1 MSRYA
6 FTVIRIFSCALT
18 LVFGLLEAYLEEGG
32 TFLTV
37 QIQLILQCL
46 ACTFDLQL
54 KHRPQVFYP
63 NDFSACLFIVGRC
76 MGGRFAGEFF
86 VGDAGLAY
94 LNLVT
99 FPID

>member
-1 MSRYA
+1 M
-6 FTVIRIFSCALT
+6 
-18 LVFGLLEAYLEEGG
+18 VFGLLEAYLEEGGLLYLLCG

-46 ACTFDLQL
+46 ACTFDLQM

-76 MGGRFAGEFF
+76 MGGGFAGEFF
-86 VGDAGLAY
+86 VGNAGLAY